1 MSSVSPTEPASRSWL
16 REPLVHFAILGGL
29 LFGLDHFLVTR
40 AEDPRTIVVS
50 ADVNNELAE
59 IFASSRNRPPTPEEL
74 KSLQKVWLDNE
85 VLYREGIAN
94 GLDKGDTM
102 LKDRIIFKSL
112 GVIESTVK
120 VQAPDDKTLKDW
132 FEKHRDKYDEVPRVT
147 FEEAALTGTST
158 EAAVRSFVK
167 DLNAGTPGDAQ
178 AGLRV
183 FKNRPVATLDGAYGL
198 SFTKE
203 LQEQPLNV
211 WVALNTTDGWRA
223 VRVTE
228 RRAAVP
234 ADFEQL
240 HATILADWKDAT
252 AGDQRTAAVRELWK
266 KYKIRYEPW
275 TPPAAALPAGS
286 AAAATVTK
294 P

>member
-1 MSSVSPTEPASRSWL
+1 MSSVPPADSRPRSWL
-16 REPLVHFAILGGL
+16 GEPLVHFVLLGAL
-29 LFGLDHFLVTR
+29 LFALDHFLVAR
-40 AEDPRTIVVS
+40 ADDPHTIVVS

-59 IFASSRNRPPTPEEL
+59 LFASSRNRPPTAEEL

-102 LKDRIIFKSL
+102 LRDRIIFKSM

-120 VQAPDDKTLKDW
+120 VQPPDDKTLKEW
-132 FEKHRDKYDEVPRVT
+132 FEKHRDKYDEVARVS
-147 FEEAALTGTST
+147 FEEAALSGTGT
-158 EAAVRSFVK
+158 EAAVRAFVK

-183 FKNRPVATLDGAYGL
+183 FKNRPVATIDSAYGAE
-198 SFTKE
+198 FTKA

-211 WVALNTTDGWRA
+211 WAAQNTTDGWRA

-234 ADFEQL
+234 ADFDTR
-240 HATILADWKDAT
+240 HAAILADWKDAN
-252 AGDQRTAAVRELWK
+252 AGDQRTAAVRNLWR
-266 KYKIRYEPW
+266 KYQIRYEPW
-275 TPPAAALPAGS
+275 TPPAALPAGS